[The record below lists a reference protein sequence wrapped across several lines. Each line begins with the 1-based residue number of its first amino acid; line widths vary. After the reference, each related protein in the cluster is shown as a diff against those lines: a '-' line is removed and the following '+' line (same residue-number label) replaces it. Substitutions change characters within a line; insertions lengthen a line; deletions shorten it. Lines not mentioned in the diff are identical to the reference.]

1 MLLLLSNY
9 KIYCGYMLQLLQND
23 SDKLHDLILP
33 DSVQKANL
41 AETVKKIEHLSAM
54 DYRQLL
60 TDLVHSAG
68 WILLKI
74 VLALAI
80 YIIGKQVI
88 KWIIRL
94 MDNAFTHHNI
104 ETSLRSFLHSLVKVI
119 LMIVLILA
127 IVQTLG
133 VNTSSF
139 LAIFAS
145 AGLAIGM
152 ALSGT
157 LQNFAGGVVLLLLR
171 PYKVGDY
178 IEAQGQSGTV
188 ESIGLFSTC
197 LKTPDNQTIYVPN
210 NSIATSII
218 DNYSQSETRRVDW
231 VLSISYGDDIDV
243 ARREILAMLESDS
256 RVLKDNAPVVY
267 VKTLNSSSV
276 DLVIRAWVAN
286 GDYWSLYFDMNE
298 KMYKELPAKG
308 INFPFPQVYV
318 HLKKE

>member
-1 MLLLLSNY
+1 MLH
-9 KIYCGYMLQLLQND
+9 LLQTEVE
-23 SDKLHDLILP
+23 KAPLIVP
-33 DSVQKANL
+33 DSIQKQQLVEA
-41 AETVKKIEHLSAM
+41 VKKISHL
-54 DYRQLL
+54 DYHQLL
-60 TDLVHSAG
+60 TDLVQEAG
-68 WILLKI
+68 WILLKVVI
-74 VLALAI
+74 ALAI
-80 YIIGKQVI
+80 YFVGKQII

-94 MDNAFTHHNI
+94 MDKAFNRHSV
-104 ETSLRSFLHSLVKVI
+104 EASLRSFLRSLVKVL
-119 LMIVLILA
+119 LMVMLVFA

-139 LAIFAS
+139 LALFAS

-178 IEAQGQSGTV
+178 IESMGQSGTV
-188 ESIGLFSTC
+188 ESIGLFSTS

-231 VLSISYGDDIDV
+231 VLSISYGDDVDV
-243 ARREILAMLESDS
+243 ARREILAMLEADA
-256 RVLKDNAPVVY
+256 RVLKENAPVVY

-276 DLVIRAWVAN
+276 DLSIRAWVKNA
-286 GDYWSLYFDMNE
+286 DYWGLYFDMNE
-298 KMYKELPAKG
+298 KMYKELPSKG
-308 INFPFPQVYV
+308 INFPFPQMDVNI
-318 HLKKE
+318 KK

>member
-1 MLLLLSNY
+1 MLH
-9 KIYCGYMLQLLQND
+9 LLQSTTETAEGLN
-23 SDKLHDLILP
+23 KIFLP
-33 DSVQKANL
+33 DSLQKAQL
-41 AETVKKIEHLSAM
+41 ANAVHKIEGL

-60 TDLVHSAG
+60 TDLTHEAG
-68 WILLKI
+68 WIILKV

-80 YIIGKQVI
+80 YFIGRQVI
-88 KWIIRL
+88 KWVVRI
-94 MDNAFTHHNI
+94 MDKAFVRHDV
-104 ETSLRSFLHSLVKVI
+104 EASLRNFLRSLVKVV
-119 LMIVLILA
+119 LMVMLLLA

-210 NSIATSII
+210 NTIATSII

-231 VLSISYGDDIDV
+231 LLSISYGDDVDV
-243 ARREILAMLESDS
+243 ARREILAMLEADS
-256 RVLKDNAPVVY
+256 RVLKDKAPVVY
-267 VKTLNSSSV
+267 VKNLGESSV
-276 DLVIRAWVAN
+276 DLSIRAWVAN
-286 GDYWSLYFDMNE
+286 ADYWSLYFDMNE
-298 KMYKELPAKG
+298 KMYKELPLKG
-308 INFPFPQVYV
+308 LNFPFPQMDV

>member
-1 MLLLLSNY
+1 MLH
-9 KIYCGYMLQLLQND
+9 LLQTEVE
-23 SDKLHDLILP
+23 KAPLIVP
-33 DSVQKANL
+33 DSIQKQQLVEA
-41 AETVKKIEHLSAM
+41 VKKISHL
-54 DYRQLL
+54 DYHQLL
-60 TDLVHSAG
+60 TDLVQEAG
-68 WILLKI
+68 WILLKVVI
-74 VLALAI
+74 ALAI
-80 YIIGKQVI
+80 YFVGKQII
-88 KWIIRL
+88 KWVIRL
-94 MDNAFTHHNI
+94 MDKAFNRHSV
-104 ETSLRSFLHSLVKVI
+104 EASLRSFLRSLVKAL
-119 LMIVLILA
+119 LMVMLVFA

-139 LAIFAS
+139 LALFAS

-178 IEAQGQSGTV
+178 IESMGQSGTV
-188 ESIGLFSTC
+188 ESIGLFSTS

-231 VLSISYGDDIDV
+231 VLSISYGDDVDV
-243 ARREILAMLESDS
+243 ARREILAMLEADA

-276 DLVIRAWVAN
+276 DLSIRAWVKNA
-286 GDYWSLYFDMNE
+286 DYWGLYFDMNE
-298 KMYKELPAKG
+298 KMYKELPSKG
-308 INFPFPQVYV
+308 INFPFPQLDVNI
-318 HLKKE
+318 KK